1 MTLDALI
8 AKYKTTDG
16 CTLPASDLT
25 AVAPK
30 AWSILLQHTFNRVAL
45 DVSDHE
51 DAIFGCFQ
59 ELVDT
64 IHQRSCGIIVSE
76 SVDDWSQS
84 YSDPNSGK
92 TDSQVYSSII
102 CRWLIHTDLLY
113 RGYP

>member
-1 MTLDALI
+1 MTLKNLI
-8 AKYKTTDG
+8 EKYKTNG
-16 CTLPASDLT
+16 GTLSDSDLT
-25 AVAPK
+25 AAAPK

-51 DAIFGCFQ
+51 DAILGCFQ

-64 IHQRSCGIIVSE
+64 IHQRSCGIVVSE